1 MIEELEIL
9 EELYQANEIGL
20 AVNFFA
26 KLEAELNAL
35 SDVLS
40 SSSAYI
46 KVTFIFIFSY
56 LTVSRGLMGR
66 RKG

>member
-9 EELYQANEIGL
+9 EELCQANEIGL

-35 SDVLS
+35 SDALS